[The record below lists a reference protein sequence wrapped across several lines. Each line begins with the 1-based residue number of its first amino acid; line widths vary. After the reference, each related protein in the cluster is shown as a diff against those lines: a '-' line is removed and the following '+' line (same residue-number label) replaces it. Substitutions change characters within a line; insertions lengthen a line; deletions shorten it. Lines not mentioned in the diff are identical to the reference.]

1 MEESVKTHVEAMAK
15 KWDKPAK
22 NGEISTKPVDLRG
35 MIGSLKLIRGG
46 LTPKAAVT
54 MGITN
59 KCFDGFEQE
68 IVDDIVLT
76 RIPES
81 WSSRDVF

>member
-1 MEESVKTHVEAMAK
+1 
-15 KWDKPAK
+15 
-22 NGEISTKPVDLRG
+22 